1 MGRPRPLRA
10 LVDGHRRRRALGRR
24 TWGQRAVLGGGIA
37 VTVALIVSASS
48 LNYVYDK
55 YERLPRVEL
64 SGLSGIE
71 EGADDAPEN
80 FLIVGIDNAADLE
93 AGDPVRR
100 GRGESELSDTI
111 MVLRIDPASRQAALL
126 SLPRDL
132 WVPIPGTGSSQRINT
147 VLGRGGPDLL
157 IETMAQDFGIP
168 IHHYVEVDFAS
179 FRGLV
184 EAVDGVPVFNK
195 YASRDQRTGLF
206 LTDLG
211 CVTLDPTQ
219 ALAYVRSRH
228 FEQLIDGE
236 WEPDPSGDLGRIARQ
251 QAFIQRALSRAIER
265 GARNPRTL
273 DELIEVGLDGIT
285 VDDSLTADDIFRLG
299 NRFRSFEPRD
309 LLTYSVPVV
318 GDMVGEAQILRLVA
332 DEAEP
337 VLDVFRGSGLDDDRA
352 TDIPGDTTGVTSDDG
367 SGTGSDDDEGTEVS
381 DAPLASVTVEVFNG
395 SGTSGQATDAT
406 RELAGAGFSVI
417 ATSEM
422 PTFDDDDTVVR
433 YPEGQRAEAA
443 LVARYLE
450 SGATLEESSEVST
463 VAVITGVDWAGV
475 RSTPRPANGDDTTAT
490 TSGGSEGEGEPDK
503 DTGTGTTEE
512 GGLTTATPT
521 TTAPGGE
528 STTTFAVPS
537 NPC

>member
-37 VTVALIVSASS
+37 ATVALIVSASS

-236 WEPDPSGDLGRIARQ
+236 WEPDPSGDL
-251 QAFIQRALSRAIER
+251 
-265 GARNPRTL
+265 
-273 DELIEVGLDGIT
+273 
-285 VDDSLTADDIFRLG
+285 
-299 NRFRSFEPRD
+299 
-309 LLTYSVPVV
+309 
-318 GDMVGEAQILRLVA
+318 
-332 DEAEP
+332 
-337 VLDVFRGSGLDDDRA
+337 FRGSGLDDDRA
-352 TDIPGDTTGVTSDDG
+352 MDIPGDTTGVTSDDG

-443 LVARYLE
+443 GNPGR
-450 SGATLEESSEVST
+450 G
-463 VAVITGVDWAGV
+463 GGRP
-475 RSTPRPANGDDTTAT
+475 RS
-490 TSGGSEGEGEPDK
+490 
-503 DTGTGTTEE
+503 
-512 GGLTTATPT
+512 
-521 TTAPGGE
+521 APPPGKR
-528 STTTFAVPS
+528 
-537 NPC
+537 